1 LEKNMPAIL
10 VNHRVADFKTF
21 IKVYEEHE
29 PLRKQASV
37 TNSTVWQA
45 EGDPNNV
52 FAVIEFTDPA
62 EFKHYSDSAELKQAL
77 GRAGI
82 IGQPVMTALAGGLK
96 YPRQAS
102 MHG

>member
-1 LEKNMPAIL
+1 MPALL

-21 IKVYEEHE
+21 LKVYAEHE
-29 PLRKQASV
+29 PLRKEVSV

-52 FAVIEFTDPA
+52 FAIIEYSNPA
-62 EFKHYSDSAELKQAL
+62 KFEKYSESAELKRAL

-82 IGQPVMTALAGGLK
+82 IGQPTRTMLAAGLRS
-96 YPRQAS
+96 PRQA
-102 MHG
+102 GQRA